1 MKGKTPKDVDEY
13 ISWQSEEFRKNLIEC
28 RNYIRDLVPEAEEM
42 ISYQI
47 PTYKLYYMLVGFG
60 VTKKYCS
67 FYTMSPDLIKRME
80 KDLKNIKYSGATL
93 YFKPGQKIP
102 KALIKKII
110 KARIK
115 ENKERAK
122 EKGKI

>member
-80 KDLKNIKYSGATL
+80 KDLKNIKAKDLMKNIMSS
-93 YFKPGQKIP
+93 
-102 KALIKKII
+102 LIESSSNI
-110 KARIK
+110 RR
-115 ENKERAK
+115 NSP
-122 EKGKI
+122 